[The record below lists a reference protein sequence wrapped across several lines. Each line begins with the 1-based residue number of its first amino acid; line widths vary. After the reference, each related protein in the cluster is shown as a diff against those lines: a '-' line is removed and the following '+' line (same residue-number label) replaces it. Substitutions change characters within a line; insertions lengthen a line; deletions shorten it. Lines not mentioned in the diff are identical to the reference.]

1 MAGINSWMAAAL
13 ALLPVLCVG
22 VLFALSAG
30 EAGTRMI
37 AAQFA
42 AGITC
47 LMLAL
52 LSFAFDQPSFIDLAL
67 ALAMLSLP
75 GTLAIALFLERWI

>member
-1 MAGINSWMAAAL
+1 MTIWMAAVL
-13 ALLPVLCVG
+13 ALLPVLTVP
-22 VLFALSAG
+22 VLSALCAG

-37 AAQFA
+37 AVQFA
-42 AGITC
+42 AAVTC
-47 LMLAL
+47 LILVL

-67 ALAMLSLP
+67 ALALLSLP

>member
-1 MAGINSWMAAAL
+1 MTIWMSAVL
-13 ALLPVLCVG
+13 ALLPVLAVP
-22 VLFALSAG
+22 VLFALCAG

-42 AGITC
+42 TGITC
-47 LMLAL
+47 LILTL
-52 LSFAFDQPSFIDLAL
+52 LTFAFDQPSFIDLAL
-67 ALAMLSLP
+67 ALALLSLP